1 MSASKTEL
9 APVYILDSFA
19 ILAYLE
25 EESGLE
31 RVKTLLHAAK
41 QGDCQL
47 FMSLINL
54 GEVLYITER
63 EQGLSKAQSAL
74 AVIKQLPVEI
84 LPASTEMVFAAA
96 HIKARFPLAYAD
108 AFVIAAAQKHDGV
121 VVTGDPEFEVVE
133 HLITVEWLV
142 DRP

>member
-1 MSASKTEL
+1 MSASKTQV

-25 EESGLE
+25 EEAGLE
-31 RVKTLLHAAK
+31 RVKTLLHAAQ
-41 QGDCQL
+41 QGGCQL

-74 AVIKQLPVEI
+74 AVIKQLPLEI
-84 LPASTEMVFAAA
+84 LPASTKMVFAAA

-108 AFVIAAAQKHDGV
+108 AFAIAAAQKHDGV
-121 VVTGDPEFEVVE
+121 LVSGDSEFEAVK
-133 HLITVEWLV
+133 HIITIEWLG
-142 DRP
+142 DKL